1 MTSASF
7 LSVLV
12 FFLGLFV
19 FFVFFDSLLWKNI
32 THVGTASRPPLLH
45 TDENISQ
52 G

>member
-19 FFVFFDSLLWKNI
+19 FFFDSLLWKNI